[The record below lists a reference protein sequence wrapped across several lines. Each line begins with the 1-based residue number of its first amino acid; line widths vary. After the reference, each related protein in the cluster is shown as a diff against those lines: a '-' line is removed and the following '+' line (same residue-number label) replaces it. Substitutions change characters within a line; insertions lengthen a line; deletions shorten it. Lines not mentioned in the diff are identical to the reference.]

1 MLAAFVAI
9 TAHVDVSAVL
19 VVVKVVPEITHPGL
33 LVENVTSPEPV
44 PPAIPSVKLE
54 LTRRDVEVLLTIN
67 GSWSTTW
74 KVNTLAAELLT
85 L

>member
-44 PPAIPSVKLE
+44 PPAIASVKLE
-54 LTRRDVEVLLTIN
+54 LTRRDVEVLLTNN
-67 GSWSTTW
+67 GSWSITW
-74 KVNTLAAELLT
+74 KVNILAAELLT

>member
-9 TAHVDVSAVL
+9 TAHVDVSVIL

-33 LVENVTSPEPV
+33 VVAKLTVPEPE
-44 PPAIPSVKLE
+44 PPAIPRVKLE

-67 GSWSTTW
+67 GSWSITW

>member
-33 LVENVTSPEPV
+33 LVENVIAPVPEP
-44 PPAIPSVKLE
+44 PAVTSEKSE
-54 LTRRDVEVLLTIN
+54 LTRRDVEVLLTNN
-67 GSWSTTW
+67 GSWSITW
-74 KVNTLAAELLT
+74 KVNILAEELLM